1 MPHQP
6 LDPDRTRNE
15 VLEALHDM
23 PSPLELEALHA
34 VERGEVDLEDRPID
48 DELVVRVG
56 EITVTVDRHRCVADP
71 TED

>member
-6 LDPDRTRNE
+6 LDPERTRNE
-15 VLEALHDM
+15 VLDALHDM
-23 PSPLELEALHA
+23 PLSLELEALHA

-56 EITVTVDRHRCVADP
+56 DITVTVDRHRCEADP